1 MAMQAE
7 AQRTFCARHGEC
19 PPERSPAM
27 DALSE
32 RMEKARDEFEAY
44 RIIARAIFPSMPDRI
59 NLRATAEPLEDL
71 QRFIN
76 AAHAGYVTASQ
87 EPYAE
92 KFAKRGYP
100 AARLEALLREIDVLA
115 TLDTAHGIAEADGAA
130 DDGSEAADT
139 QDRDR
144 TYRELKEFMKEIKA
158 VCKAL
163 FRKDPDDAGVVGVVG
178 LGVGCR
184 DSCEI
189 ETQGDRGCHH
199 SSVILS
205 GSESASESPTRTH
218 PARRAAKRGVQ
229 IRTS

>member
-1 MAMQAE
+1 MRKYITDAGKFLEIARSHTTMVEKLATHGFDDEELSIGMAMQAE

-27 DALSE
+27 DALSG

-44 RIIARAIFPSMPDRI
+44 RIIARAIFPTLPDRV

-100 AARLEALLREIDVLA
+100 ASRLEALLREIDVLA

-163 FRKDPDDAGVVGVVG
+163 FRKDPDTLA
-178 LGVGCR
+178 LL
-184 DSCEI
+184 
-189 ETQGDRGCHH
+189 Q
-199 SSVILS
+199 L
-205 GSESASESPTRTH
+205 
-218 PARRAAKRGVQ
+218 
-229 IRTS
+229 